1 MRQVKN
7 FDAAGI
13 IILFES
19 AGRSPCRIDAVHCR
33 ASTHDPG
40 ALHVEMPQLLF
51 LVSGCEL
58 NITLACPDILINSVC
73 VPTAGSRHYYWT

>member
-7 FDAAGI
+7 FDAAG

-40 ALHVEMPQLLF
+40 ALYVEMPQLLF
-51 LVSGCEL
+51 LVSG
-58 NITLACPDILINSVC
+58 
-73 VPTAGSRHYYWT
+73 W